1 MNRINPKLVP
11 SPLERGCPKDSW
23 GGVRPFFPAGRACP
37 ELAEGGWG

>member
-1 MNRINPKLVP
+1 LSKGL
-11 SPLERGCPKDSW
+11 L